1 MEIKT
6 VKIEIP
12 EGYEVDN
19 EKSTFQQI
27 VFKKSEKKHPMS
39 FNELGTIKG
48 FYISD
53 GSSTK
58 AWTGK
63 LGTSDIADHSN
74 KNVFPS
80 KEEAEAM
87 LAMSQLCQLR
97 DAWNEG
103 WKPDF
108 TDNTSKYCI
117 INYKTE
123 LSTNCAINWNVPMV
137 FKTRELCNKFFN
149 TFKDLLE
156 IAKPFL

>member
-12 EGYEVDN
+12 EGYEIDK

-27 VFKKSEKKHPMS
+27 VFKKIEKTLPMS
-39 FNELGTIKG
+39 FNELGIISG
-48 FYISD
+48 FYLSG
-53 GSSTK
+53 GSLTN
-58 AWTGK
+58 AWTGNANWDNRN
-63 LGTSDIADHSN
+63 L
-74 KNVFPS
+74 FPS

-87 LAMSQLCQLR
+87 LAMAQLCQLR